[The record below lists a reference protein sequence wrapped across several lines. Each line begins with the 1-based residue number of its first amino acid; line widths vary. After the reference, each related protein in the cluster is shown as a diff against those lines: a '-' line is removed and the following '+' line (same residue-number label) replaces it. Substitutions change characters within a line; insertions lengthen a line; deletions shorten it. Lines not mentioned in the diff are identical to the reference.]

1 MCLDLGGTISP
12 IVDDPQAGRP
22 LHGIVELLA
31 PLADRFA
38 TVALI
43 SGRPAAYLAAHAS
56 APGMRYLGL

>member
-1 MCLDLGGTISP
+1 MAMRTALDHPDAVTHLAVLDCLP
-12 IVDDPQAGRP
+12 IVEHLERTD
-22 LHGIVELLA
+22 
-31 PLADRFA
+31 DRFA